1 MTGKAK
7 EKEGKA
13 ILCVRAWHL
22 GFVNTTLRRLITPF
36 KLRAHKVVLV
46 YKLLALL
53 IYHQRNQGL
62 SFVTNKPREAVVW
75 REEGQQIV
83 QIENCPCVISFGL
96 YFMSGG

>member
-7 EKEGKA
+7 EKEGKT
-13 ILCVRAWHL
+13 ILCVRARHL

-36 KLRAHKVVLV
+36 KLRAHKFVLV
-46 YKLLALL
+46 YKLLAHL
-53 IYHQRNQGL
+53 IYHQRKSGSI
-62 SFVTNKPREAVVW
+62 SFHKPREAVVW